1 MAFYGLDSHAEYPAL
16 IVSQFDWP
24 FSFRSLAKKSSF
36 KIDNKDEQLTI
47 LAILF
52 IRGVLGFDLAL

>member
-1 MAFYGLDSHAEYPAL
+1 MVHDQPDTYPTRANVINIGAL
-16 IVSQFDWP
+16 LCVS
-24 FSFRSLAKKSSF
+24 KKSSF